1 MKVRDMSRKQQKA
14 VFASM
19 GDPSK
24 QYLNRLESAEKFHRR
39 RDFLIKKEVISEDTE
54 DKIWRIMSRNDLT
67 HTQKMH
73 LVEKEKAKAREKLES
88 AKGKELAPTT
98 TGKII
103 SERQERF
110 QQQKKETVEILPV
123 PAGINR
129 RAFDSYAAS
138 HKLPKGS
145 LISHKGL
152 LLTQKEYVMGLQS
165 QRKPTSGSRIT
176 RQPSGIKREAFNSV
190 VVSRSP
196 FEKKDFVRVDGV
208 LLQGQVYRQG
218 VLRNAKVRY
227 PKQYAKYE
235 KESLSKTWKQLKG
248 KGLKPKGDADGDGVM
263 NKKDCKPLDPKKQ
276 GKGHNLF
283 EIKFKNAPDAVI
295 FAENKK
301 EAKQKVGKLKFAD
314 KNFKP
319 KIKTIK
325 LVESTQN
332 SKKSWKQLKKTGM
345 NPKGDADGDGVINKK
360 DCKPLD
366 KTKQG
371 RGHKMTKAQKL
382 AKKAGGF
389 LLQAARKKFIPTQKE
404 RLKKAKAELREHKE
418 KEQVEQLEA
427 KVRVQR
433 QEEKEKAA
441 VSRAKKIE
449 QIKGIFKPKKKSIYD

>member
-73 LVEKEKAKAREKLES
+73 LVEKEKAKARENLKS

-145 LISHKGL
+145 LISHHGL
-152 LLTQKEYVMGLQS
+152 LLTQEEYVTGLQS

-176 RQPSGIKREAFNSV
+176 RQPSGLKREAFNSV

-218 VLRNAKVRY
+218 VLRNAKIRY

-248 KGLKPKGDADGDGVM
+248 KGLK
-263 NKKDCKPLDPKKQ
+263 
-276 GKGHNLF
+276 
-283 EIKFKNAPDAVI
+283 
-295 FAENKK
+295 
-301 EAKQKVGKLKFAD
+301 
-314 KNFKP
+314 
-319 KIKTIK
+319 
-325 LVESTQN
+325 
-332 SKKSWKQLKKTGM
+332 
-345 NPKGDADGDGVINKK
+345 PKGDADGDGVINKK

-389 LLQAARKKFIPTQKE
+389 LLQTARKKFLPTQKE

-441 VSRAKKIE
+441 VSRGKKIE